1 MPENKEST
9 KQLLD
14 ISRNMK
20 DIMSQVKN
28 ISADVKKGNDINDKN
43 KDLIKNFEK
52 NSKFPASNIVNSI
65 KEASIKQKPVE
76 ASPNKKAGKLDAGK
90 VKDILAGQIPLK
102 GALKLGGEIEDPGNY
117 IVGENGPEVVNVPKG
132 SSVIPL
138 DVSDLVEGLNNVSQ
152 IKKSIVDNKVNVN
165 TSDRTIK
172 TENGDFSIDA
182 LVRNYSDEFRG
193 NAALGIDN
201 KESAMALTS
210 LQKLSEK
217 ISSVPQEQQAPAAKA
232 EKKAEPSSQNKTAE
246 QKLISKTKG
255 PTSAEIEAEKK
266 RLIQEDPDFYK
277 DPKNLQEEIDYFVS
291 SYDFNAESVKKINTP
306 AEKKEELGNINKKDG
321 EEQKAKS
328 VEESAKLIEKSKPL
342 SPEGLPGET
351 IEKKL
356 KGNKNE
362 EKPKEEGKKSLVEK
376 KDNLI
381 EKIKGRSKEDQDK
394 LGLQGDKE
402 KSKTEQGKKEKSK
415 TEQGKKEEDKK
426 SKFNDLIKGLKKP
439 KEEKAEKSEGTPE
452 KDSGEI
458 TSPKIDVNQPTL
470 IVKEKPQ
477 SPEITQ
483 NKKESTADFSKIA
496 KGINAGD
503 KKAETD
509 AGGIKGKPES
519 KESSYGE
526 KVRSSISTQLQDM
539 YKKEKPLSAL
549 PPAGKAKEGLF
560 GKTGS
565 EIFNKGKDKV
575 SKGISSFKE
584 TIGGKLTGKV
594 SSPKMGSSPLSAVTD
609 KLKPASVT
617 EKPNLLKK
625 SGLPDTGIKIP
636 GLKNKDDNPGA
647 KAGGEGI
654 KAKMEKSVSALSQ
667 KSPEIKK
674 DEPAKSEVKSKIEA
688 AKPIAPTPEPKT
700 TKSEEAPKK
709 EKEKSAAQSSDSGGQ
724 SMSGLED
731 LKGLLSQIAI
741 SLSSP
746 VTFYNPDP
754 FRPDSRRI

>member
-28 ISADVKKGNDINDKN
+28 ISADVKKGNEINDKN
-43 KDLIKNFEK
+43 KNLIKNFEK
-52 NSKFPASNIVNSI
+52 NSKSPAANILNSI
-65 KEASIKQKPVE
+65 KEASIKQKPEE
-76 ASPNKKAGKLDAGK
+76 ASPSKKAGKLDAGK

-102 GALKLGGEIEDPGNY
+102 CALKLGGEIEDPGNY

-152 IKKSIVDNKVNVN
+152 IKKSIVGNKVNVN
-165 TSDRTIK
+165 TSDKTIK

-182 LVRNYSDEFRG
+182 LVKSYSATLAEDS
-193 NAALGIDN
+193 AAGLDN

-217 ISSVPQEQQAPAAKA
+217 ISSVPQEQQAPAAKS
-232 EKKAEPSSQNKTAE
+232 EKKAEPASQSKTAE

-306 AEKKEELGNINKKDG
+306 AEKNSELGNINKKDG
-321 EEQKAKS
+321 EDQKAKS

-342 SPEGLPGET
+342 SSESLPGET

-362 EKPKEEGKKSLVEK
+362 EKPNEEGKKSLVEK

-402 KSKTEQGKKEKSK
+402 KSKAEQE
-415 TEQGKKEEDKK
+415 KKEEEKK
-426 SKFNDLIKGLKKP
+426 SKFDLIKGLKKS
-439 KEEKAEKSEGTPE
+439 KEERGEKSEDTPK

-458 TSPKIDVNQPTL
+458 TSTKIGVNQPTL
-470 IVKEKPQ
+470 IGKEKPQ
-477 SPEITQ
+477 SPEISE

-496 KGINAGD
+496 KGINSGD

-526 KVRSSISTQLQDM
+526 KIRSSISTQLQDM

-549 PPAGKAKEGLF
+549 PPADKAKEGLF

-565 EIFNKGKDKV
+565 EIFNKGKEKV
-575 SKGISSFKE
+575 SKGISAFKE
-584 TIGGKLTGKV
+584 TIGGKLADKIP
-594 SSPKMGSSPLSAVTD
+594 SPKAGSSPLSAVTD

-625 SGLPDTGIKIP
+625 SGLPDAGIKIP
-636 GLKNKDDNPGA
+636 GLKNKDDNQGA

-674 DEPAKSEVKSKIEA
+674 DEPAKSEVKPKIEA

-700 TKSEEAPKK
+700 AKSEEAPKK
-709 EKEKSAAQSSDSGGQ
+709 EKEKSAAPSSDSGGQ

>member
-28 ISADVKKGNDINDKN
+28 ISADVKKGNEINDKN
-43 KDLIKNFEK
+43 KNLIKNFEK
-52 NSKFPASNIVNSI
+52 NSKSPATNILNSI
-65 KEASIKQKPVE
+65 KQASIKQKPEE
-76 ASPNKKAGKLDAGK
+76 ASPSKKAGKLDAGK

-165 TSDRTIK
+165 TSDKTIK

-182 LVRNYSDEFRG
+182 LVKSYSATLAEDSAMG
-193 NAALGIDN
+193 LDN

-217 ISSVPQEQQAPAAKA
+217 ISSVPQEQQAPAAKS
-232 EKKAEPSSQNKTAE
+232 EKKAEPASQSKTAE

-306 AEKKEELGNINKKDG
+306 AEKNSELGNINKKDG
-321 EEQKAKS
+321 EDQKAKS

-342 SPEGLPGET
+342 SSESLPGET

-362 EKPKEEGKKSLVEK
+362 EKPNEEGKKSLVEK

-402 KSKTEQGKKEKSK
+402 KSKTEQE
-415 TEQGKKEEDKK
+415 KKEEEKK
-426 SKFNDLIKGLKKP
+426 SKFDLIKGLKKS
-439 KEEKAEKSEGTPE
+439 KEEKGEKSEDTPK

-458 TSPKIDVNQPTL
+458 TSTKIDVNQPTL
-470 IVKEKPQ
+470 IGKEKPQ
-477 SPEITQ
+477 SPEISE

-496 KGINAGD
+496 KGINSGD

-526 KVRSSISTQLQDM
+526 KIRSSISTQLQDM

-549 PPAGKAKEGLF
+549 PSADKAKEGLF

-575 SKGISSFKE
+575 SKGISAFKE
-584 TIGGKLTGKV
+584 TIGGKLADKIP
-594 SSPKMGSSPLSAVTD
+594 SPKVGSSPLSAVTD

-625 SGLPDTGIKIP
+625 SGLPDAGIKIP
-636 GLKNKDDNPGA
+636 GLKNKDDNQGA

-674 DEPAKSEVKSKIEA
+674 DEPAKSEVKPKIEA

-700 TKSEEAPKK
+700 SKSEEAPKK
-709 EKEKSAAQSSDSGGQ
+709 EKEKSAAPSSDSGGQ